1 MNILITGGAGFIG
14 SHLVEKFFKEKHRVV
29 VVDNFDSFYSIDT
42 KISNVL
48 ESTNNINLK
57 EKFLNLD
64 NDEKLKFLSKNT
76 ESNDYKLYIENICN
90 LENLK
95 EIFKNENIEFV
106 INLAALAGVRPS
118 ILRPFDYEKV
128 NIKGFLNILEL
139 CKEFKI
145 KKLIQASSSS
155 VYGNAKADIF
165 TEDIRV
171 DFPISPYAA
180 TKKSCEEFGSV
191 YSHIYDIDIVQL
203 RFFTV
208 YGERQRPDLAIHKFI
223 KKILADEEITIYG
236 DGNTSRDYTYI
247 KDIISGI
254 YKSFEYLN
262 THQNI
267 YEIINL
273 GSSREIKLIDMI
285 KIIEDKLNKKAK
297 IKFDN
302 KQAGDVD
309 KTFACIDKAK
319 KLLGYEVNT
328 KFEDGIENFI
338 RWYKRSFLNE
348 NCSYRNRLCWF
359 SSRCY
364 NVRIWF
370 RSYLC

>member
-1 MNILITGGAGFIG
+1 M
-14 SHLVEKFFKEKHRVV
+14 E
-29 VVDNFDSFYSIDT
+29 
-42 KISNVL
+42 
-48 ESTNNINLK
+48 LK
-57 EKFLNLD
+57 EEISKLNS
-64 NDEKLKFLSKNT
+64 DEKLDFLSENT
-76 ESNDYKLYIENICN
+76 KTSNYRLYVEDICN
-90 LENLK
+90 LEKLK
-95 EIFKNENIEFV
+95 EIFKNEKIEFV

-118 ILRPFDYEKV
+118 LLRPFDYERV
-128 NIKGFLNILEL
+128 NIRGFLNILEL

-191 YSHIYDIDIVQL
+191 YSHIYDMDIIQL

-223 KKILADEEITIYG
+223 KKIIADEEITIYG

-254 YKSFEYLN
+254 YKSFKYLN
-262 THQNI
+262 AHQNV

-273 GSSREIKLIDMI
+273 GSSREIKLMDMI
-285 KIIEDKLNKKAK
+285 KIIEDKLDKKAK

-309 KTFACIDKAK
+309 KTFACVDKAK
-319 KLLGYEVNT
+319 KILGYEVNT

-338 RWYKRSFLNE
+338 RWYKRSF
-348 NCSYRNRLCWF
+348 
-359 SSRCY
+359 
-364 NVRIWF
+364 
-370 RSYLC
+370 

>member
-14 SHLVEKFFKEKHRVV
+14 SHLVEKFIKEKHRVI
-29 VVDNFDSFYSIDT
+29 VVDNFDNFYSTDT

-48 ESTNNINLK
+48 ESVNKVNLK
-57 EKFLNLD
+57 EQILNLD
-64 NDEKLKFLSKNT
+64 DDKKLKTLAELT
-76 ESNDYKLYIENICN
+76 ESNNYKLYIEDICN

-95 EIFKNENIEFV
+95 NIFKKENIDFV

-118 ILRPFDYEKV
+118 ILRPFDYERV
-128 NIKGFLNILEL
+128 NIRGFLNILEL
-139 CKEFKI
+139 CKEFQI
-145 KKLIQASSSS
+145 RKLIQASSSS
-155 VYGNAKADIF
+155 VYGNSKAEVF
-165 TEDIRV
+165 SEDIKV

-191 YSHIYDIDIVQL
+191 YSHLYKINMVQL

-223 KKILADEEITIYG
+223 EKIENDEEITLFG

-247 KDIISGI
+247 KDIINGV
-254 YKSFEYLN
+254 YKSFEYIN
-262 THQNI
+262 DNMQKNI

-285 KIIEDKLNKKAK
+285 RIIENKLNKKAK
-297 IKFDN
+297 IKFEN
-302 KQAGDVD
+302 MQAGDVD

-319 KLLGYEVNT
+319 NLLAYEVNT
-328 KFEDGIENFI
+328 KFEDGIKNFI
-338 RWYKRSFLNE
+338 KWYKKE
-348 NCSYRNRLCWF
+348 Y
-359 SSRCY
+359 
-364 NVRIWF
+364 
-370 RSYLC
+370 

>member
-1 MNILITGGAGFIG
+1 M
-14 SHLVEKFFKEKHRVV
+14 
-29 VVDNFDSFYSIDT
+29 
-42 KISNVL
+42 
-48 ESTNNINLK
+48 
-57 EKFLNLD
+57 
-64 NDEKLKFLSKNT
+64 
-76 ESNDYKLYIENICN
+76 
-90 LENLK
+90 
-95 EIFKNENIEFV
+95 
-106 INLAALAGVRPS
+106 AGVRPS
-118 ILRPFDYEKV
+118 ILRPFDYERV

-223 KKILADEEITIYG
+223 KKILAYEEITIYG

-262 THQNI
+262 KNENI

-285 KIIEDKLNKKAK
+285 KIIEEKLNKKVK

-338 RWYKRSFLNE
+338 RWYTRSF
-348 NCSYRNRLCWF
+348 
-359 SSRCY
+359 
-364 NVRIWF
+364 
-370 RSYLC
+370 

>member
-254 YKSFEYLN
+254 YKSFKYLN
-262 THQNI
+262 THQNV

-273 GSSREIKLIDMI
+273 GSSREIKLMDMI

-338 RWYKRSFLNE
+338 RWYIRSF
-348 NCSYRNRLCWF
+348 
-359 SSRCY
+359 
-364 NVRIWF
+364 
-370 RSYLC
+370 